1 MVMEVGALT
10 RRGEKVKLKPDITPT
25 EFEDGIA
32 VDRMGPAAALHEA
45 CSAFWF
51 SFSPFAGSRRPYVLG
66 TMTVAGIEATG
77 NSDVCHVSN
86 IDIF

>member
-10 RRGEKVKLKPDITPT
+10 RRGEKVKLTLVITPT

-32 VDRMGPAAALHEA
+32 VDRMGPAAVLHEA
-45 CSAFWF
+45 CNAFWL
-51 SFSPFAGSRRPYVLG
+51 SFSPFTGSRRPYVLG
-66 TMTVAGIEATG
+66 TTTIAGMEATG